1 MQILVPSVRYSKS
14 HHRQQIQISVLTFCM
29 TVMMTMAMT
38 TATLRRWYRGD
49 DEEDDDGSSGQRTQS
64 IMYEEKLRLDNNKT
78 VQVCYL

>member
-1 MQILVPSVRYSKS
+1 
-14 HHRQQIQISVLTFCM
+14 M